1 MRDIMTKSYS
11 CSPAIASSITLSAI
25 TLALCVSN
33 MAFAQQLPQQT
44 ASQAN
49 SAPIDDVIVVT
60 GSHTPIAK
68 LTASNNVD
76 VITQDEIERVLAVTP
91 ADLLNRITGVHI
103 HTNNGMESL
112 PAMRSPVLTGP
123 GAAGAFIFA
132 QDGIATRAAGF
143 ANNNGLSELNLAGA
157 SAVEVIRGP
166 ASAIYGSNAVH
177 GVVNALSANVD
188 QPGRLRFLYGENNHI
203 NIATKFSGE
212 EYAIDY
218 QHINDGGFRDESD
231 FVSNKLD
238 AKFITQFSDATVT
251 TTFSGFNLDQETA
264 GFISSG
270 SNGECYTSSLADNV
284 LYEDTAAMS
293 KNCDPDAYR
302 QWSSVRWASKWEWSL
317 DNGAKLALTPFYRN
331 NHMEF
336 RQHYLPS
343 RAIEENSHS
352 SVGVKTIYSQSLSND
367 LDIVAGI
374 DLESTTGLL
383 IETQDAADK
392 YSWGK
397 ARQQGQHFN
406 YEVDAQIIAPFV
418 QVMYQ
423 ANEQLSF
430 DASARFDNTQYDYD
444 NLIADGTTKADGTS
458 CTNNNGAAIDC
469 LFLRPADR
477 TDDFSNTSIKA
488 GVNYLLTDNTAL
500 FASIASGFRAPQT
513 TDLYRLQNQ
522 QSIGTID
529 SESTDSIEI
538 GYRQQAQDLNYEV
551 VWYTMKKDNFFFRDA
566 DGLNVTDGKTTHTG
580 FELGLDY
587 QLTQTLN
594 VGVNYSFAS
603 HEYDFERA
611 NSGVVNG
618 NEIDTAPSTMG
629 NVQVT
634 WQPTDALS
642 MEMEWLHMGQYYLE
656 PANEHEYDGHDLVHL
671 RTNYRMNDTVTLT
684 ANIDNL
690 TDEAY
695 ASRADYAFGT
705 YRFFG
710 GQPRNVKVGV
720 TVNF

>member
-1 MRDIMTKSYS
+1 MTKTRFYT
-11 CSPAIASSITLSAI
+11 PAIASSFSLSAI

-33 MAFAQQLPQQT
+33 MAFAQQPALVS
-44 ASQAN
+44 SQEQN
-49 SAPIDDVIVVT
+49 SSSIDDVIIVT

-68 LTASNNVD
+68 LTASSNVD
-76 VITQDEIERVLAVTP
+76 VISQAEIERVLAVTP
-91 ADLLNRITGVHI
+91 ADILNRVTGVHV

-143 ANNNGLSELNLAGA
+143 ANNNGLSELNLAAA

-188 QPGRLRFLYGENNHI
+188 QPGRLRFLYGDNNHI

-218 QHINDGGFRDESD
+218 QHVNDGGFRDESD

-238 AKFITQFSDATVT
+238 GKFITQFSGATVT
-251 TTFSGFNLDQETA
+251 TTFSGFNVNQETA

-270 SNGECYTSSLADNV
+270 SNGECYTSTLADNV

-302 QWSSVRWASKWEWSL
+302 QWSSVRWASNWEWSL
-317 DNGAKLALTPFYRN
+317 ANGAKLDLTPFYRN

-352 SVGVKTIYSQSLSND
+352 SVGLKTIYSHSLSND
-367 LDIVAGI
+367 FDVVVGL
-374 DLESTTGLL
+374 DLESTNGSL
-383 IETQDAADK
+383 IETQDAPDR

-406 YEVDAQIIAPFV
+406 YAVDAQIIAPYA

-423 ANEQLSF
+423 ASEQLSL
-430 DASARFDNTQYDYD
+430 DASVRFDNTQYDYD

-458 CTNNNGAAIDC
+458 CTNNNDAPIAC

-477 TDDFSNTSIKA
+477 SDDFSNTSISLGA
-488 GVNYLLTDNTAL
+488 NYLVTDSSAL

-538 GYRQQAQDLNYEV
+538 GYRQQAQDLSYEV

-580 FELGLDY
+580 LELGVDY
-587 QLTQTLN
+587 QLTSTLN

-603 HEYDFERA
+603 HEYDFERTS
-611 NSGVVNG
+611 SGVVAG
-618 NEIDTAPSTMG
+618 NEIDTAPSKMG
-629 NVQVT
+629 NIQVT
-634 WQPTDALS
+634 WQATDALS
-642 MEMEWLHMGQYYLE
+642 MELEWLHMGQYFLE
-656 PANEHEYDGHDLVHL
+656 PANEHEYDGHNLVHL
-671 RTNYRMNDTVTLT
+671 RTNYRMNETVTFS

-705 YRFFG
+705 YRFFA

>member
-1 MRDIMTKSYS
+1 MTKTRFYT
-11 CSPAIASSITLSAI
+11 PAIASSFSLSAI

-33 MAFAQQLPQQT
+33 MAFAQQPALET
-44 ASQAN
+44 SQEQN
-49 SAPIDDVIVVT
+49 SSPIDDVIIVT

-68 LTASNNVD
+68 LTASSNVD
-76 VITQDEIERVLAVTP
+76 VISQAEIERVLAVTP
-91 ADLLNRITGVHI
+91 ADILNRVTGVHV

-143 ANNNGLSELNLAGA
+143 ANNNGLSELNLAAA

-188 QPGRLRFLYGENNHI
+188 QPGRLRFLYGDNNHI

-218 QHINDGGFRDESD
+218 QHVNDGGFRDESD

-238 AKFITQFSDATVT
+238 GKFITQFSGATVT

-270 SNGECYTSSLADNV
+270 SNGECYTSTLADDV

-302 QWSSVRWASKWEWSL
+302 QWSSVRWASNWEWSL
-317 DNGAKLALTPFYRN
+317 ANGAKLDLTPFYRN

-352 SVGVKTIYSQSLSND
+352 SVGLKTIYSQSLSND
-367 LDIVAGI
+367 FDVVVGL
-374 DLESTTGLL
+374 DLESTNGSL
-383 IETQDAADK
+383 IETQDAPDR

-406 YEVDAQIIAPFV
+406 YAVDAQIIAPFA

-423 ANEQLSF
+423 ASEQLSL
-430 DASARFDNTQYDYD
+430 DASVRFDNTQYDYD

-458 CTNNNGAAIDC
+458 CTNNNDAPIAC

-477 TDDFSNTSIKA
+477 SDDFSNTSISLGA
-488 GVNYLLTDNTAL
+488 NYLVTDSSAL

-538 GYRQQAQDLNYEV
+538 GYRQQAQDLSYEV

-580 FELGLDY
+580 LELGVDY
-587 QLTQTLN
+587 QLTSTLN

-603 HEYDFERA
+603 HEYDFERTS
-611 NSGVVNG
+611 SGVVAG
-618 NEIDTAPSTMG
+618 NEIDTAPSKMG
-629 NVQVT
+629 NIQVT

-642 MEMEWLHMGQYYLE
+642 MELEWLHMGQYFLE

-671 RTNYRMNDTVTLT
+671 RTNYRMNETVTFS

-705 YRFFG
+705 YRFFA

>member
-1 MRDIMTKSYS
+1 MTKTRFYT
-11 CSPAIASSITLSAI
+11 PAIASSFSLSAI

-33 MAFAQQLPQQT
+33 MAFAQQPALVS
-44 ASQAN
+44 SQEQN
-49 SAPIDDVIVVT
+49 SSSIDDVIIVT

-68 LTASNNVD
+68 LTASSNVD
-76 VITQDEIERVLAVTP
+76 VISQAEIERVLAVTP
-91 ADLLNRITGVHI
+91 ADILNRVTGVHV

-143 ANNNGLSELNLAGA
+143 ANNNGLSELNLAAA

-188 QPGRLRFLYGENNHI
+188 QPGRLRFLYGDNNHI

-218 QHINDGGFRDESD
+218 QHVNDGGFRDESD

-238 AKFITQFSDATVT
+238 GKFITQFSGATVT
-251 TTFSGFNLDQETA
+251 TTISGFNLDQETA

-270 SNGECYTSSLADNV
+270 SNGECYSSTLVDNV

-302 QWSSVRWASKWEWSL
+302 QWSSVRWASNWEWSL
-317 DNGAKLALTPFYRN
+317 ANGAKLDLTPFYRN

-352 SVGVKTIYSQSLSND
+352 SVGLKTIYSHSLSND
-367 LDIVAGI
+367 FDVVVGL
-374 DLESTTGLL
+374 DLESTNGSL
-383 IETQDAADK
+383 IETQDAPDR

-406 YEVDAQIIAPFV
+406 YAVDAQIIAPYA

-423 ANEQLSF
+423 ASEQLSL
-430 DASARFDNTQYDYD
+430 DASVRFDNTQYDYD

-458 CTNNNGAAIDC
+458 CTNNNDAPIAC

-477 TDDFSNTSIKA
+477 SDDFSNTSISLGA
-488 GVNYLLTDNTAL
+488 NYLVTDSSAL

-538 GYRQQAQDLNYEV
+538 GYRQQAQDLSYEV

-580 FELGLDY
+580 LELGVDY
-587 QLTQTLN
+587 QLTSTLN

-603 HEYDFERA
+603 HEYDFERTS
-611 NSGVVNG
+611 SGVVAG
-618 NEIDTAPSTMG
+618 NEIDTAPSKMG
-629 NVQVT
+629 NIQVT
-634 WQPTDALS
+634 WQATDALS
-642 MEMEWLHMGQYYLE
+642 MELEWLHMGQYFLE

-671 RTNYRMNDTVTLT
+671 RTNYRMNETVTFS

-705 YRFFG
+705 YRFFA

>member
-1 MRDIMTKSYS
+1 MTKSHFR
-11 CSPAIASSITLSAI
+11 SPAIASSFSLSAI
-25 TLALCVSN
+25 TLALCLSST
-33 MAFAQQLPQQT
+33 AYAQQ
-44 ASQAN
+44 S
-49 SAPIDDVIVVT
+49 PIDDVIVVT

-76 VITQDEIERVLAVTP
+76 VISQDEIERVLAVTP
-91 ADLLNRITGVHI
+91 ADILNRITGVHI

-143 ANNNGLSELNLAGA
+143 ANNNGLSELNLSAA

-177 GVVNALSANVD
+177 GVVNAISAGVD
-188 QPGRLRFLYGENNHI
+188 QPGRLRFLYGDNNHI

-212 EYAIDY
+212 QYAIDY
-218 QHINDGGFRDESD
+218 QHVNDGGFRDESD

-238 AKFITQFSDATVT
+238 AKFVSQFSDATVT

-270 SNGECYTSSLADNV
+270 SNGDCYTSTLADNV
-284 LYEDTAAMS
+284 LYKDIAAMA

-331 NHMEF
+331 NSMEF

-352 SVGVKTIYSQSLSND
+352 SVGVKTIYNQSFSND
-367 LDIVAGI
+367 LELVAGL
-374 DLESTTGLL
+374 DLESTNGTL

-418 QVMYQ
+418 QLQYQ
-423 ANEQLSF
+423 ANEQLSL
-430 DASARFDNTQYDYD
+430 DASLRFDNTQYDYD

-458 CTNNNGAAIDC
+458 CTKTNGDPIAC

-477 TDDFSNTSIKA
+477 SDDFSHTSVKVGA
-488 GVNYLLTDNTAL
+488 NYLLTDTTAL
-500 FASIASGFRAPQT
+500 FASVASGFRAPQT

-538 GYRQQAQDLNYEV
+538 GYRQQAQNLNYEV

-580 FELGLDY
+580 LEIGVDY
-587 QLTQTLN
+587 QVTPTLN

-603 HEYDFERA
+603 HEYDFDRA
-611 NSGVVNG
+611 SSDVVSG
-618 NEIDTAPSTMG
+618 NEIDTAPSNMG
-629 NVQVT
+629 NVQIT

-642 MEMEWLHMGQYYLE
+642 MELEWLNMGTYYLD

-671 RTNYRMNDTVTLT
+671 RTNYRMSDTVTLS

-705 YRFFG
+705 YRFFA

>member
-1 MRDIMTKSYS
+1 MTKTRFYT
-11 CSPAIASSITLSAI
+11 PAIASSFSLSAI

-33 MAFAQQLPQQT
+33 MAFAQQPALET
-44 ASQAN
+44 SQEQN
-49 SAPIDDVIVVT
+49 SSPIDDVIIVT

-68 LTASNNVD
+68 LTASSNVD
-76 VITQDEIERVLAVTP
+76 VISQAEIERVLAVTP
-91 ADLLNRITGVHI
+91 ADILNRVTGVHV

-143 ANNNGLSELNLAGA
+143 ANNNGLSELNLAAA

-188 QPGRLRFLYGENNHI
+188 QPGRLRFLYGDNNHI

-218 QHINDGGFRDESD
+218 QHVNDGGFRDESD

-238 AKFITQFSDATVT
+238 GKFITQFSGATVT

-270 SNGECYTSSLADNV
+270 SNGECYTSTLADDV

-302 QWSSVRWASKWEWSL
+302 QWSSVRWASNWEWSL
-317 DNGAKLALTPFYRN
+317 ANGAKLDLTPFYRN

-352 SVGVKTIYSQSLSND
+352 SVGLKTIYSQSLSND
-367 LDIVAGI
+367 FDVVVGL
-374 DLESTTGLL
+374 DLESTNGSL
-383 IETQDAADK
+383 IETQDAPDR

-406 YEVDAQIIAPFV
+406 YAVDAQIIAPFA

-423 ANEQLSF
+423 ASEQLSL
-430 DASARFDNTQYDYD
+430 DASVRFDNTQYDYD

-458 CTNNNGAAIDC
+458 CTNNNDAPIAC
-469 LFLRPADR
+469 LFLRPANR
-477 TDDFSNTSIKA
+477 SDDFSNTSISLGA
-488 GVNYLLTDNTAL
+488 NYLVTDSSAL

-538 GYRQQAQDLNYEV
+538 GYRQQAQDLSYEV

-580 FELGLDY
+580 LELGVDY
-587 QLTQTLN
+587 QLTSTLN

-603 HEYDFERA
+603 HEYDFERTS
-611 NSGVVNG
+611 SGVVAG
-618 NEIDTAPSTMG
+618 NEIDTAPSKMG
-629 NVQVT
+629 NIQVT

-642 MEMEWLHMGQYYLE
+642 MELEWLHMGQYFLE

-671 RTNYRMNDTVTLT
+671 RTNYRMNETVTFS

-705 YRFFG
+705 YRFFA

>member
-1 MRDIMTKSYS
+1 MTKTRFYT
-11 CSPAIASSITLSAI
+11 PAIASSFSLSAI

-33 MAFAQQLPQQT
+33 MAFAQQPALET
-44 ASQAN
+44 SQEQN
-49 SAPIDDVIVVT
+49 SSPIDDVIIVT

-68 LTASNNVD
+68 LTASSNVD
-76 VITQDEIERVLAVTP
+76 VISQAEIERVLAVTP
-91 ADLLNRITGVHI
+91 ADILNRVTGVHV

-143 ANNNGLSELNLAGA
+143 ANNNGLSELNLAAA

-188 QPGRLRFLYGENNHI
+188 QPGRLRFLYGDNNHI

-218 QHINDGGFRDESD
+218 QHVNDGGFRDESD

-238 AKFITQFSDATVT
+238 GKFITQFSGATVT

-270 SNGECYTSSLADNV
+270 SNGECYTSTLADDV
-284 LYEDTAAMS
+284 LFEDTAAMS

-302 QWSSVRWASKWEWSL
+302 QWSSVRWASNWEWSL
-317 DNGAKLALTPFYRN
+317 ANGAKLDLTPFYRN

-352 SVGVKTIYSQSLSND
+352 SVGLKTIYSQSLSND
-367 LDIVAGI
+367 FDVVVGL
-374 DLESTTGLL
+374 DLESTNGSL
-383 IETQDAADK
+383 IETQDAPDR

-406 YEVDAQIIAPFV
+406 YAVDAQIIAPFA
-418 QVMYQ
+418 QVIYQ
-423 ANEQLSF
+423 ASEQLSL
-430 DASARFDNTQYDYD
+430 DASVRFDNTQYDYD

-458 CTNNNGAAIDC
+458 CTNNNDAPIAC

-477 TDDFSNTSIKA
+477 SDDFSNTSISLGA
-488 GVNYLLTDNTAL
+488 NYLVTDSSAL

-538 GYRQQAQDLNYEV
+538 GYRQQAQDLSYEV

-580 FELGLDY
+580 LELGVDY
-587 QLTQTLN
+587 QLTSTLN

-603 HEYDFERA
+603 HEYDFERTS
-611 NSGVVNG
+611 SGVVAG
-618 NEIDTAPSTMG
+618 NEIDTAPSKMG
-629 NVQVT
+629 NIQVT

-642 MEMEWLHMGQYYLE
+642 MELEWLHMGQYFLE

-671 RTNYRMNDTVTLT
+671 RTNYRMNETVTFS

-705 YRFFG
+705 YRFFA

>member
-1 MRDIMTKSYS
+1 MTKTRFYT
-11 CSPAIASSITLSAI
+11 PAIASSFSLSAI

-33 MAFAQQLPQQT
+33 MAFAQQPALET
-44 ASQAN
+44 SQEQN
-49 SAPIDDVIVVT
+49 SSPIDDVIIVT

-68 LTASNNVD
+68 LTASSNVD
-76 VITQDEIERVLAVTP
+76 VISQAEIERVLAVTP
-91 ADLLNRITGVHI
+91 ADILNRVTGVHV

-143 ANNNGLSELNLAGA
+143 ANNNGLSELNLAAA

-188 QPGRLRFLYGENNHI
+188 QPGRLRFLYGDNNHI

-218 QHINDGGFRDESD
+218 QHVNDGGFRDESD

-238 AKFITQFSDATVT
+238 GKFITQFSGATVT
-251 TTFSGFNLDQETA
+251 TTISGFNLDQETA

-270 SNGECYTSSLADNV
+270 SNGECYSSTLVDNV

-302 QWSSVRWASKWEWSL
+302 QWSSVRWASNWEWSL
-317 DNGAKLALTPFYRN
+317 ANGAKLDLTPFYRN

-352 SVGVKTIYSQSLSND
+352 SVGLKTIYSHSLSND
-367 LDIVAGI
+367 FDVVVGL
-374 DLESTTGLL
+374 DLESTNGSL
-383 IETQDAADK
+383 IETQDAPDR

-406 YEVDAQIIAPFV
+406 YAVDAQIIAPFA

-423 ANEQLSF
+423 ASEQLSL
-430 DASARFDNTQYDYD
+430 DASVRFDNTQYDYD

-458 CTNNNGAAIDC
+458 CTNNNDAPIAC

-477 TDDFSNTSIKA
+477 SDDFSNTSISLGA
-488 GVNYLLTDNTAL
+488 NYLVTDSSAL

-538 GYRQQAQDLNYEV
+538 GYRQQAQDLSYEV

-580 FELGLDY
+580 LELGVDY
-587 QLTQTLN
+587 QLTSTLN

-603 HEYDFERA
+603 HEYDFERTS
-611 NSGVVNG
+611 SGVVAG
-618 NEIDTAPSTMG
+618 NEIDTAPSKMG
-629 NVQVT
+629 NIQVT
-634 WQPTDALS
+634 WQATDALS
-642 MEMEWLHMGQYYLE
+642 MELEWLHMGQYFLE

-671 RTNYRMNDTVTLT
+671 RTNYRMNETVTFS

-705 YRFFG
+705 YRFFA

>member
-1 MRDIMTKSYS
+1 MTTLPAARQIKR
-11 CSPAIASSITLSAI
+11 SPFALSSIM
-25 TLALCVSN
+25 LAFIVCNPAYS
-33 MAFAQQLPQQT
+33 QQNI
-44 ASQAN
+44 AAD
-49 SAPIDDVIVVT
+49 IDDVIVVT
-60 GSHTPIAK
+60 GTHTPIAQ
-68 LTASNNVD
+68 LSATNNVD

-91 ADLLNRITGVHI
+91 ADLLNRVTGVHI

-143 ANNNGLSELNLAGA
+143 ANNNGLSELNLAAA

-188 QPGRLRFLYGENNHI
+188 QPGRLRFLYGKNNHI
-203 NIATKFSGE
+203 NIATKYSGE
-212 EYAIDY
+212 DYAIDY
-218 QHINDGGFRDESD
+218 QHVNDGGFRDDSD

-238 AKFITQFSDATVT
+238 AKYITQISDATVT
-251 TTFSGFNLDQETA
+251 TTFSGYNLDQETA

-270 SNGECYTSSLADNV
+270 NNGDCYTSTLADNV
-284 LYEDTAAMS
+284 LYEDISAMA

-302 QWSSVRWASKWEWSL
+302 QWSSVRWASKWIWAL
-317 DNGAKLALTPFYRN
+317 DNNAQLTITPFYRN
-331 NHMEF
+331 NQMEF

-352 SVGVKTIYSQSLSND
+352 SLGVKTIYSQQVSTD
-367 LDIVAGI
+367 LNLVTGVDI
-374 DLESTTGLL
+374 ESTTGTL

-397 ARQQGQHFN
+397 ARPQGQHFN

-418 QVMYQ
+418 QVTYQ
-423 ANEQLSF
+423 ASTDLSL
-430 DASARFDNTQYDYD
+430 DASLRFDNTQYEYD
-444 NLIADGTTKADGTS
+444 NHIADGTTKADGTS
-458 CTNNNGAAIDC
+458 CTKNNGAAIAC

-477 TDDFSNTSIKA
+477 SDDFSNTSLQIGA
-488 GVNYLLTDNTAL
+488 NYSLTDTTAL
-500 FASIASGFRAPQT
+500 FASVASGFRAPQT

-522 QSIGTID
+522 QSIGSID
-529 SESTDSIEI
+529 SESTDSVEI
-538 GYRQQAQDLNYEV
+538 GYRQQTQNLSYEV

-580 FELGLDY
+580 LELGIDY
-587 QLTQTLN
+587 QLMETLN
-594 VGVNYSFAS
+594 LGLNYSFAS
-603 HEYDFERA
+603 HEYDFDRE

-618 NEIDTAPSTMG
+618 NEIDTAPGTMG
-629 NVQVT
+629 NIQVT
-634 WQPTDALS
+634 WKPTDELS
-642 MEMEWLHMGQYYLE
+642 MELEWLHMGEYFLE
-656 PANEHEYDGHDLVHL
+656 PANDHVYDGHDLVHL
-671 RTNYRMNDTVTLT
+671 RSNYQLNETVTLS

-705 YRFFG
+705 YRFFA
-710 GQPRNVKVGV
+710 GQPRNLKVGV